1 MRPESVERIEEA
13 ICPLQEG
20 AESAIIFLAAKG
32 RRRGGKMKHLGK
44 RILALMLVG
53 ALLLTASGTAFARE
67 REVPSVR
74 IYADGLLTGR
84 GFRSGEV
91 VYLSVADVCA
101 FLGLDA
107 EEQYDRTNHQVHVEA
122 EGLSLSAEA
131 GVNYMEVNNRY
142 LLLLK
147 GILIVEGRPYF
158 PVELIEKIFNL
169 RAEISP
175 EKDRVELNL
184 REAKLLR
191 GGEHYYEDTYGSE
204 SLLWLSRLIN
214 AEAGG
219 QPFVGMVGVGNVVL
233 NRVASDRFP
242 NTVFDVIFDT
252 HNGVQFAPVYDGSI
266 YENASRLS
274 VIAACVSL
282 EGYKTVGD
290 SLFFIAPAIADD
302 SWLREYYVF
311 VTSIGGHDFYM

>member
-1 MRPESVERIEEA
+1 
-13 ICPLQEG
+13 
-20 AESAIIFLAAKG
+20 
-32 RRRGGKMKHLGK
+32 MKHLGK
-44 RILALMLVG
+44 RILALLLVG
-53 ALLLTASGTAFARE
+53 VWLLTASGTAFARE

-74 IYADGLLTGR
+74 VYADGLLTGR

-101 FLGLDA
+101 FLGLEAD
-107 EEQYDRTNHQVHVEA
+107 EQYDRTTHRVSVEA
-122 EGLSLSAEA
+122 DGLSLSAEA
-131 GVNYMEVNNRY
+131 GINYMEVNGRY

-147 GILIVEGRPYF
+147 GILVVEGRPYF
-158 PVELIEKIFNL
+158 PVEMIEKIFNL
-169 RAEISP
+169 RAEITP

-204 SLLWLSRLIN
+204 SLLWLSRIIS

-219 QPFVGMVGVGNVVL
+219 QPFTGMVGVGNVVL

-266 YENASRLS
+266 YENASPLA

-282 EGYKTVGD
+282 EGYKTGGD

-302 SWLREYYVF
+302 SWLKEYYVF